1 MNVVEEILAVGS
13 GETRCDHVA
22 LKCVTTKNTGLCCP
36 LVDKRTAPKGIWTAI
51 AWRMVLYPSAIYCG
65 VLLTIFFLQSSILF
79 QSNLPTRDIIA
90 TPKSIGLEYE
100 SVRLRTEDGLNLDA
114 WFIPAQKPRG
124 TVLFFHGN
132 GGNISHRLETIKI
145 VHRLGLSTFIFDYR
159 GFGQSEGEPSET
171 GTYRDAEAAWR
182 YLTEHRGI
190 AKNKIALFGRSLG
203 GAIAAYTAS
212 RHQAGALILESPFT
226 SLPDIAGDV
235 YWFLPARWLV
245 LMNYDTKK
253 ALKSV
258 DSPVLVIHSVDDE
271 LVPYSHGRTL
281 FEAARSPKHF
291 LELRGGHAGGFRQ
304 SEPLYEKGIGEFL
317 TTYFGG

>member
-1 MNVVEEILAVGS
+1 M
-13 GETRCDHVA
+13 
-22 LKCVTTKNTGLCCP
+22 
-36 LVDKRTAPKGIWTAI
+36 APNGIWTAI

-79 QSNLPTRDIIA
+79 QSNLPTRDIVA
-90 TPKSIGLEYE
+90 TPSSIGLDYE
-100 SVRLRTEDGLNLDA
+100 AVNFETEDGIKLDA

-145 VHRLGLSTFIFDYR
+145 LHGLRLSTFIFDYR
-159 GFGQSEGEPSET
+159 GFGQSDGEPSEI

-182 YLTEHRGI
+182 YLTEQRGI
-190 AKNKIALFGRSLG
+190 AENNIVLFGRSLG
-203 GAIAAYTAS
+203 GAIAAYAAS
-212 RHQAGALILESPFT
+212 RYQAGAFILESAFT
-226 SLPDIAGDV
+226 SLPDIAADV

-245 LMNYDTKK
+245 LINYDTEK

-258 DSPVLVIHSVDDE
+258 SGPVLIIHSVDDE

-281 FEAARSPKHF
+281 FNVAREPKHF
-291 LELRGGHAGGFRQ
+291 LKLCGGPAGGFRQ
-304 SEPLYEKGIGEFL
+304 SEMLYMEGIDEFL
-317 TTYFGG
+317 TTYIDG